1 MKDSLY
7 QFTLHT
13 ASGKALPLD
22 HYKGKV
28 LLVVNTATGC
38 GLWPQMKDLE
48 KLSEKYRNQGLEIL
62 LFPSNSFYQE
72 PKSGAEMQQVCEVKF
87 NSTFTVFEKGDVKGS
102 NAQPLYKWLR
112 KETRVAPIWN
122 FHKYV
127 IDRNGRLADW
137 FNPWRHVNHDKVT
150 ALIEKLLADK
160 PN

>member
-1 MKDSLY
+1 MNDSIY
-7 QFTLHT
+7 PFTLQT
-13 ASGKALPLD
+13 AKGQETPLEK
-22 HYKGKV
+22 YKGKV
-28 LLVVNTATGC
+28 LLLVNTATGC
-38 GLWPQMKDLE
+38 GLWRQMEDLE
-48 KLSEKYRNQGLEIL
+48 KLSEKYRSRGLEIL
-62 LFPSNSFYQE
+62 LFPSNSFHQE

-87 NSTFTVFEKGDVKGS
+87 NSPFVVMEKGPVKG
-102 NAQPLYKWLR
+102 NTAQPVYQWLR

-137 FNPWRHVNHDKVT
+137 FNPWRRVNHDKVT

>member
-87 NSTFTVFEKGDVKGS
+87 NSPFTIFEKGDVKGS